1 VPARRQVDSGGER
14 RVVVRFA
21 DHEVAEGTTPDIDLD
36 RADFDFTFDLASDG
50 AQAAIVPFASVQRV
64 LLRHQRVTRPIPAHL
79 LRKVALHFWD
89 GEVVTGLLRTP
100 PQRHRHGMTL
110 ELITPDADR
119 AEVYALPYHAL
130 KAVFFLR
137 TWDTRPPQ
145 VAGENGRRT
154 PQRQDA
160 PLIDLLSEIR
170 GLRGLRHDGQI
181 SAGEYERRRGQVLK
195 RI

>member
-1 VPARRQVDSGGER
+1 
-14 RVVVRFA
+14 VVIRFA
-21 DHEVAEGTTPDIDLD
+21 DHEVAEGTAPEIDLD
-36 RADFDFTFDLASDG
+36 RTDFDFTFDLPSDS
-50 AQAAIVPFASVQRV
+50 AQAAIVPLASVQRV
-64 LLRHQRVTRPIPAHL
+64 LLRRKRLTRAIPDHL
-79 LRKVALHFWD
+79 VRKVALHFWD

-100 PQRHRHGMTL
+100 PARHRHGMTL
-110 ELITPDADR
+110 ELITPEVDS
-119 AEVYALPYHAL
+119 AEMYALPYHAL

-145 VAGENGRRT
+145 VKSENGRRAA
-154 PQRQDA
+154 PRQEA

-170 GLRGLRHDGQI
+170 GLPGLRHHGQI

>member
-1 VPARRQVDSGGER
+1 MDSDGER
-14 RVVVRFA
+14 RVAVRFA
-21 DHEVAEGTTPDIDLD
+21 DHEVAEGTTPDLD

-64 LLRHQRVTRPIPAHL
+64 LLRRQRVTKPIPADL

-119 AEVYALPYHAL
+119 AELYALPYHAL

-137 TWDTRPPQ
+137 SWDTRPPQ
-145 VAGENGRRT
+145 VASDHDRRL
-154 PQRQDA
+154 PPRQEA

-170 GLRGLRHDGQI
+170 GLRGLCHDGQI
-181 SAGEYERRRGQVLK
+181 SPGEYERRRGQVLR

>member
-1 VPARRQVDSGGER
+1 MTQIDLGRRKGTEVPARRQVDSGGER

-64 LLRHQRVTRPIPAHL
+64 LLRRQRVTRPIPAHL

-137 TWDTRPPQ
+137 TWDTRPPPGDGRERSPHPAA
-145 VAGENGRRT
+145 AGCSAHRSS
-154 PQRQDA
+154 QRDPRLA
-160 PLIDLLSEIR
+160 RASP
-170 GLRGLRHDGQI
+170 
-181 SAGEYERRRGQVLK
+181 
-195 RI
+195 